1 MFLEDKVGALQS
13 EVEQS
18 ITTQEAYENQ
28 VATLNQSLAN
38 LEAKL
43 CECNEEKVGTIKEIT
58 FQYTIFIILL
68 ILRNCASKIAWN

>member
-28 VATLNQSLAN
+28 IAILNQSLAN

-43 CECNEEKVGTIKEIT
+43 RECNEEKVGTTQPAIT
-58 FQYTIFIILL
+58 CSKLTIETLKQGVKYVQ
-68 ILRNCASKIAWN
+68 S

>member
-43 CECNEEKVGTIKEIT
+43 CECNEEKVGTIKIT